1 MRTKIRRRSPSA
13 KAPSTDPRAMARVLW
28 WLPLVAEDDAVDEV
42 AAAPA
47 SEAELINLDD
57 GLTDIEVIDL
67 VEDIERLLLE
77 EVLELD
83 VEVAVFWATEARID
97 VTSV

>member
-1 MRTKIRRRSPSA
+1 
-13 KAPSTDPRAMARVLW
+13 V
-28 WLPLVAEDDAVDEV
+28 VAEDDAVDEV
-42 AAAPA
+42 AATPA
-47 SEAELINLDD
+47 SEAELVNLDD

-67 VEDIERLLLE
+67 VEDVEGLVLE

-83 VEVAVFWATEARID
+83 VEVAVFLVTEARID

>member
-1 MRTKIRRRSPSA
+1 
-13 KAPSTDPRAMARVLW
+13 MARVLW
-28 WLPLVAEDDAVDEV
+28 WLPLVAEDDAADEV

-47 SEAELINLDD
+47 SEAELVSLND
-57 GLTDIEVIDL
+57 GLADIDVIDL
-67 VEDIERLLLE
+67 VEDVEGWVLE

-83 VEVAVFWATEARID
+83 VEVVVFWAMEARMD

>member
-1 MRTKIRRRSPSA
+1 
-13 KAPSTDPRAMARVLW
+13 MA
-28 WLPLVAEDDAVDEV
+28 ADDAVDEV

-47 SEAELINLDD
+47 SEAELVNLND
-57 GLTDIEVIDL
+57 GLTDVEVIDL
-67 VEDIERLLLE
+67 VEDAEGLVLE

-83 VEVAVFWATEARID
+83 VEVAVFWAMEARIA

>member
-1 MRTKIRRRSPSA
+1 
-13 KAPSTDPRAMARVLW
+13 V
-28 WLPLVAEDDAVDEV
+28 VAEDDAVDEV
-42 AAAPA
+42 AATPA
-47 SEAELINLDD
+47 SEAELVNLDD

-67 VEDIERLLLE
+67 VEDVEGLVLE

>member
-1 MRTKIRRRSPSA
+1 
-13 KAPSTDPRAMARVLW
+13 MA
-28 WLPLVAEDDAVDEV
+28 ADDAVDEV

-47 SEAELINLDD
+47 SEAELVNLDD

-67 VEDIERLLLE
+67 VGDAEGLVLE

-83 VEVAVFWATEARID
+83 VEVVVFWAMEARID

>member
-1 MRTKIRRRSPSA
+1 
-13 KAPSTDPRAMARVLW
+13 MA
-28 WLPLVAEDDAVDEV
+28 ADDAVDEV
-42 AAAPA
+42 AATPA
-47 SEAELINLDD
+47 SEAELVNLDD

-67 VEDIERLLLE
+67 VGDAEGLVLE

-83 VEVAVFWATEARID
+83 VEVVVFWAMEARMD

>member
-1 MRTKIRRRSPSA
+1 VT
-13 KAPSTDPRAMARVLW
+13 
-28 WLPLVAEDDAVDEV
+28 EDDAADEV

-47 SEAELINLDD
+47 NEAELVNLDD

-67 VEDIERLLLE
+67 VENVEGLVLEEVLKLVEDVEGLVLE

-83 VEVAVFWATEARID
+83 VEVAVFWATEARMD

>member
-1 MRTKIRRRSPSA
+1 MPA
-13 KAPSTDPRAMARVLW
+13 
-28 WLPLVAEDDAVDEV
+28 DDAVDEV

-47 SEAELINLDD
+47 IEAELVNFDD
-57 GLTDIEVIDL
+57 GLTDVEVIDL
-67 VEDIERLLLE
+67 VEDAEGLTLE
-77 EVLELD
+77 EVIELD

>member
-1 MRTKIRRRSPSA
+1 
-13 KAPSTDPRAMARVLW
+13 MA
-28 WLPLVAEDDAVDEV
+28 ADDAVDEV
-42 AAAPA
+42 AATPA
-47 SEAELINLDD
+47 SEAELVNLDD

-67 VEDIERLLLE
+67 VGDAEGLVLE

-83 VEVAVFWATEARID
+83 VEVVVFWAMEARID

>member
-1 MRTKIRRRSPSA
+1 
-13 KAPSTDPRAMARVLW
+13 
-28 WLPLVAEDDAVDEV
+28 VAGDDAADEV

-47 SEAELINLDD
+47 SEAELVNLDD

-67 VEDIERLLLE
+67 VEDVEELALE

-83 VEVAVFWATEARID
+83 VEVAVFWAMEARMD

>member
-1 MRTKIRRRSPSA
+1 
-13 KAPSTDPRAMARVLW
+13 MA
-28 WLPLVAEDDAVDEV
+28 ADDAVDEV

-47 SEAELINLDD
+47 SEAELVNLDD
-57 GLTDIEVIDL
+57 GLTDVEVIDL
-67 VEDIERLLLE
+67 VEDAEGLVLD

-83 VEVAVFWATEARID
+83 VEVAAFWATEARID

>member
-1 MRTKIRRRSPSA
+1 M
-13 KAPSTDPRAMARVLW
+13 
-28 WLPLVAEDDAVDEV
+28 AEDDAVDEV
-42 AAAPA
+42 AVTPA
-47 SEAELINLDD
+47 SEAELVNLDD

-67 VEDIERLLLE
+67 VEDVEGLVLE